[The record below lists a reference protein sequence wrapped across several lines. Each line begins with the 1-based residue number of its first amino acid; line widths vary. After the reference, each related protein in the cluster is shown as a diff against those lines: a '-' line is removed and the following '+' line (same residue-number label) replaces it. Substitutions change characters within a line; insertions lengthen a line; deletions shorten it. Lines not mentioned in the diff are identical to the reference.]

1 MLKAYVSVGV
11 NVVTGSHDTQT
22 VVSDAVGHNQVEMF
36 KKLLTRRVVV
46 CLQILHTVSKKM
58 EIICVHHK

>member
-1 MLKAYVSVGV
+1 M
-11 NVVTGSHDTQT
+11 VTGSHGTQT

-46 CLQILHTVSKKM
+46 RL
-58 EIICVHHK
+58 

>member
-11 NVVTGSHDTQT
+11 NMVTESHDTQT
-22 VVSDAVGHNQVEMF
+22 VVSDAVGHDQVEVF

-46 CLQILHTVSKKM
+46 CLQILHTVSKM